1 MENLP
6 ELVIPE
12 LECSNFQLTTGATN
26 DYFLKSNAL
35 GIGTW
40 AAVSSG
46 GGGGGGSSFYDA
58 VIPTDYTTLNE
69 AISAGKKRIAIISSC
84 NCSNVTITSD
94 IYIKMSA
101 NVVLTVLNNV
111 LFTAPT
117 STFYNIYIEGGEIK
131 GTTNFSIVS
140 GATIPYL
147 YIYNTKFNYQNITSV
162 SSGLADNLLMNNIK
176 AYGRI
181 STLFMNLSANNSII
195 IDNFDIT
202 ENNGLYEFIILTSTK
217 NVYINNIR
225 KSSFIP
231 DGDPFNVNLIT
242 VRYAGVINN
251 LIITNSL
258 LGNLLYDNF
267 FSSAIKEKIILK
279 NNTFYGS
286 SIGILLENASSV
298 CIISNNVHVTNDINS
313 VIFIS
318 SLNNCKNLIINN
330 NIVNR
335 ISIGALYEFISIN
348 NNIINR
354 NILIFTLS
362 SIININNNII
372 KCSSIIPSN
381 GINISATCND
391 VTINGNIITGDIN
404 ISSATCNDVTINGNI
419 ITGDINIGSATETIL
434 TNNKFANLIAA
445 TVGTVLATG
454 NYTSSGL
461 VGHLSLHPNS
471 TGNI

>member
-12 LECSNFQLTTGATN
+12 LECSNFQLTTGGTN

-35 GIGTW
+35 GVGTW
-40 AAVSSG
+40 AAVSG
-46 GGGGGGSSFYDA
+46 GGGSSSSFYDA
-58 VIPTDYTTLNE
+58 VIPTDYITLNE

-117 STFYNIYIEGGEIK
+117 KTFYNIYIEGGEIK
-131 GTTNFSIVS
+131 GTTNFSIVN

-181 STLFMNLSANNSII
+181 STLSMNLSATNSII

-202 ENNGLYEFIILTSTK
+202 ENNGFYEFNILTPTK

-225 KSSFIP
+225 KSTFIP
-231 DGDPFNVNLIT
+231 DGDPFNPNLIS
-242 VRYAGVINN
+242 VRYVNVINN

-286 SIGILLENASSV
+286 SIGILLENASSM
-298 CIISNNVHVTNDINS
+298 CIISNNAHVTNDINS
-313 VIFIS
+313 VIFVS
-318 SLNNCKNLIINN
+318 SLNACKNLIINN

-381 GINISATCND
+381 GINISA
-391 VTINGNIITGDIN
+391 
-404 ISSATCNDVTINGNI
+404 ACNDVTINGNI
-419 ITGDINIGSATETIL
+419 ITGDINIGSTAQTIL
-434 TNNKFANLIAA
+434 TNNKFANLLSSNI
-445 TVGTVLATG
+445 GNVLATG
-454 NYTSSGL
+454 NYTSGGL
-461 VGHLSLHPNS
+461 VGHSSLHPNS

>member
-1 MENLP
+1 MAFIHINCLYKYNYFNIMENLP

-35 GIGTW
+35 GVGTW
-40 AAVSSG
+40 AAGG

-69 AISAGKKRIAIISSC
+69 AISAGKKRIAIVSSC

-94 IYIKMSA
+94 LYIKMSA

-117 STFYNIYIEGGEIK
+117 KTFYNIYIEGGEIK
-131 GTTNFSIVS
+131 GTTNFSIAS

-176 AYGRI
+176 TYGRI
-181 STLFMNLSANNSII
+181 STLSMKLSATTSII

-202 ENNGLYEFIILTSTK
+202 ENNGLYEFIILTPTK

-225 KSSFIP
+225 KSSFVP
-231 DGDPFNVNLIT
+231 DGDPYNENIIT
-242 VRYAGVINN
+242 VRYVNVINN

-258 LGNLLYDNF
+258 LGNLLHDNF
-267 FSSAIKEKIILK
+267 FSSAIKEKFILK

-286 SIGILLENASSV
+286 SIGILLENDSSM
-298 CIISNNVHVTNDINS
+298 CIISNNVHITNDINS
-313 VIFIS
+313 VIFVS
-318 SLNNCKNLIINN
+318 SLNTCKNLIINN

-335 ISIGALYEFISIN
+335 IEIGALYEFISIN

-354 NILIFTLS
+354 NVLIFTLS
-362 SIININNNII
+362 SIVNINNNII
-372 KCSSIIPSN
+372 KCSSIVPPT
-381 GINISATCND
+381 GINITAACND
-391 VTINGNIITGDIN
+391 VTINGNIITGAIN
-404 ISSATCNDVTINGNI
+404 T
-419 ITGDINIGSATETIL
+419 GSASQTIL
-434 TNNKFANLIAA
+434 TNNKFANLMSA

-461 VGHLSLHPNS
+461 VGHLALHPNS